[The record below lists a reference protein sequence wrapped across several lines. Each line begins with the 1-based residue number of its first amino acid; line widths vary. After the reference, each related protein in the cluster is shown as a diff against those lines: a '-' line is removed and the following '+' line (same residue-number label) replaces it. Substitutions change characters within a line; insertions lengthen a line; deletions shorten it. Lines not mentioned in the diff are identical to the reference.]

1 MDEFA
6 LLYDE
11 CFQVG
16 GITSAQVDDLPL
28 WEVASM
34 LGRNRPEPRE
44 EWPADA
50 PDIKMLRRMIAL
62 EEGRDP
68 PARDTPIGDD
78 EYARLLAA
86 ARAGSRKA
94 VG

>member
-11 CFQVG
+11 CFHAG

-44 EWPADA
+44 EWPTDA
-50 PDIKMLRRMIAL
+50 PDIKTVRRHLAL
-62 EEGRDP
+62 AENRPPPPRDS
-68 PARDTPIGDD
+68 PIDD
-78 EYARLLAA
+78 AEYAKLITV
-86 ARAGSRKA
+86 ARSGSRKA
-94 VG
+94 V